1 MRLRMWN
8 TQSWHIKCSIRKS
21 SRISMDFP
29 WICHRNELMSSR
41 PRPHPTHD
49 SLCREPTPQSSQSR
63 PLWSFP
69 AASGVG
75 IYPQQRDNN
84 THTACLWYKKTCY
97 IPYHIRYPKKNT
109 IIKNSLSF
117 TEGLVA
123 LWHFGR
129 YLREAWLHF
138 QDSLEQ
144 SWIHIFNPGCNG
156 GFCGDISIYVSYIHI
171 IINIIRI
178 LM

>member
-1 MRLRMWN
+1 MSWWVAALGLTQLRTHAPKLTESPSLKFPSCFW
-8 TQSWHIKCSIRKS
+8 CRKIS
-21 SRISMDFP
+21 STKGQQHSY
-29 WICHRNELMSSR
+29 
-41 PRPHPTHD
+41 
-49 SLCREPTPQSSQSR
+49 SLFMVQKNMLYTIYILGTP
-63 PLWSFP
+63 
-69 AASGVG
+69 
-75 IYPQQRDNN
+75 PQR
-84 THTACLWYKKTCY
+84 
-97 IPYHIRYPKKNT
+97 KKNT